1 VAATMRDVAAR
12 AGVSVATV
20 SRVLGGSS
28 RVAADV
34 RRRVSDATEELGYI
48 ANRLPANLRVNG
60 VRILALVVGNI
71 RNAYF
76 SDLIH
81 GSVEAAQV
89 AGYPLIFG
97 DSDEDPARESEIL
110 EELAEERVAG
120 VLLASAAGP
129 TKGLR
134 RLLDLGIPI
143 VAVDRRLPGLPIDT
157 VTIDGELGEY
167 GAVQHLIG
175 LGHRRIAMMGGP
187 IHLSTIA
194 DRERGYRRALEDA
207 GIEPD
212 PALIAH
218 GDLRQ
223 ETARDLTPRLMVLED
238 PPTAVVTIN
247 DLSTIGALL
256 ALRSLGL
263 RVPQDVSIVG
273 FDDVPGSVLYDPPL
287 TTVAQPVHEIG
298 QRAIELVARRV
309 ASPDVPFEEVVFG
322 THLLVRGSTAPARG
336 RDSLEEV

>member
-1 VAATMRDVAAR
+1 MGATMRDVAAR

-20 SRVLGGSS
+20 SRALAGSS
-28 RVAADV
+28 LVSADV
-34 RRRVSDATEELGYI
+34 RERVREATDELGYVT
-48 ANRLPANLRVNG
+48 NRLPGNLRARG

-76 SDLIH
+76 SDLID
-81 GSVEAAQV
+81 GSVGAARV
-89 AGYPLIFG
+89 AGFPLIFS

-110 EELAEERVAG
+110 EELAAERVAG
-120 VLLASAAGP
+120 VLLASAAGS

-134 RLLDLGIPI
+134 RLLDLGIPV
-143 VAVDRRLPGLPIDT
+143 VAVDRRLPGLPVDT

-187 IHLSTIA
+187 THLSTIA

-207 GIEPD
+207 DIVPD

-223 ETARDLTPRLMVLED
+223 ETAFELTPRLMAAAD

-263 RVPQDVSIVG
+263 RVPDDVSVVG
-273 FDDVPGSVLYDPPL
+273 FDDVPGMVLYDPPL

-298 QRAIELVARRV
+298 QRAIELAARRV
-309 ASPDVPFEEVVFG
+309 ATPDVPYEEVVFG
-322 THLLVRGSTAPARG
+322 THLLLRGSTGPVRG